1 MRSPSHF
8 LAQIPDGLGSLAT
21 AQRWLQ
27 ENGLNFAR
35 NLLVALLI
43 YWVGRLLGRW
53 VRGLLI
59 GLAGED
65 RIDAT
70 AARYVGN
77 IASALIQAFAIFT
90 ALGQL
95 GIPSAQFAAVVGAA
109 GLAIGL
115 ALQGNLSNFAAG
127 VLIVFLRPFRR
138 GDLIGTTAGL
148 EGVVDEIQA
157 FSTILH
163 TSDGRR
169 VIVPNATLTGNPL
182 VNFTSRGRR
191 AVALKF
197 PAPRGTDVAQLRA
210 ALLEEIRGVE
220 GVMADPPPTL
230 VLRDVAAEQITLEL
244 TAWTE
249 PGRYSAVQAV
259 LAERLAGIEHRT
271 APADASGVAV

>member
-1 MRSPSHF
+1 MPSPI
-8 LAQIPDGLGSLAT
+8 LAQAVAGSFGA
-21 AQRWLQ
+21 AERWLQ
-27 ENGLNFAR
+27 ENGLAFAR

-43 YWVGRLLGRW
+43 VWAGRLLGRW
-53 VRGLLI
+53 VRGLLLRF
-59 GLAGED
+59 GNESHAHHVD
-65 RIDAT
+65 PT

-138 GDLIGTTAGL
+138 GDLIGTTGGI

-157 FSTILH
+157 FSTLLN

-182 VNFTSRGRR
+182 VNFTARGRR
-191 AVALKF
+191 AVVLKF
-197 PAPRGTDVAQLRA
+197 PAPRGTDLPALRTALTAELGQIDGVLPEPAPRLVAR
-210 ALLEEIRGVE
+210 E
-220 GVMADPPPTL
+220 
-230 VLRDVAAEQITLEL
+230 VAVDNLTLEL
-244 TAWTE
+244 TVWSE
-249 PGRYSAVQAV
+249 PGKYSEV
-259 LAERLAGIEHRT
+259 LAAASERIAAIQ
-271 APADASGVAV
+271 A